1 MARNNFYFLLSGFLS
16 LTLFA
21 LFLSLFIYMMLF
33 SSKINSYA
41 LKKDNYISISMDTIK
56 IPKKKIKK
64 KVKTPVVKP
73 AEPEVVAPD
82 PVVDITDLF
91 NNVKTKKIKK
101 KPKKKVHRIQEL
113 QNRPKNAKSQ
123 EHQNRE
129 LDNETK
135 ESSSGNEVNEY
146 FAKIQALVYRYF
158 EPPAS
163 SQGHSVKAVIE
174 LSAIG
179 KVIDFRILTYSNN
192 QALNDE
198 CDRIKSRLKSVLFP
212 INPNNKTGIYTVILT
227 SKE

>member
-1 MARNNFYFLLSGFLS
+1 
-16 LTLFA
+16 
-21 LFLSLFIYMMLF
+21 MMLF
-33 SSKINSYA
+33 SSKISSYA

-64 KVKTPVVKP
+64 KVKTPIVKP
-73 AEPEVVAPD
+73 AEPEVVAPE
-82 PVVDITDLF
+82 PEVDIADLF
-91 NNVKTKKIKK
+91 NNVKTKQIKK
-101 KPKKKVHRIQEL
+101 KPKKKVRKIDEL
-113 QNRPKNAKSQ
+113 QNRPKSAKVLES
-123 EHQNRE
+123 QNRE

-146 FAKIQALVYRYF
+146 LAKIQALVYRYF
-158 EPPAS
+158 EPPLS

-212 INPNNKTGIYTVILT
+212 INPNNKTDIYTVILT